1 MRSTKKTGFVSG
13 NPGASA
19 MVNGFDQ
26 VRFARFQR
34 APRIS
39 TSSAVRS
46 PDPWNQLTSR
56 SPFGVSTTEDKW
68 YAELEQE

>member
-1 MRSTKKTGFVSG
+1 MRYFISAVSQRCAMMSGQKKNRRSRLSTKSTGFVSG

-19 MVNGFDQ
+19 IVNGCDQ
-26 VRFARFQR
+26 LRFVRLQR

-46 PDPWNQLTSR
+46 PDP
-56 SPFGVSTTEDKW
+56 
-68 YAELEQE
+68 